1 MDCRPAA
8 SAPQSRSA
16 AGAAPQQRPLGHDQR
31 AAHARWRHVAVY
43 SDISELKRREGLCW
57 TLIHST
63 FENYGF
69 FSPPRD
75 PGGVERQVAAFEV
88 GRDEKVSGDACA
100 YRKSNPAILMVQS
113 AQDRAADDIPGP
125 LNAAMDGGILVQ

>member
-1 MDCRPAA
+1 MA
-8 SAPQSRSA
+8 
-16 AGAAPQQRPLGHDQR
+16 RPLLVARHVEEWIAGRLHQHRNPGPPKVQR
-31 AAHARWRHVAVY
+31 RSSGRWVMISERRTLDGGTVAVY

-88 GRDEKVSGDACA
+88 GRDEKVSGDA
-100 YRKSNPAILMVQS
+100 P
-113 AQDRAADDIPGP
+113 
-125 LNAAMDGGILVQ
+125 